1 MQTGVPMDRA
11 RVGFLAFNAELDTF
25 ATALIDAVLRA
36 GEARGMQVT
45 LVDGGGDSDTQLA
58 AVRGFVADGADAI
71 LLYPGDP
78 STLVPA
84 VREAA
89 ERGIPVFTVNLDLE
103 DSAPVAA
110 YIGSDD
116 MDYGRKQGHL
126 LVRAIGETGNV
137 ALLTGESGTSAQIA
151 RTAGLNEV
159 LGGHPGIR
167 VVAEHEDDWTDAT
180 ALAIV
185 QGWLAEFPAG
195 SLGAILA
202 EGPEV
207 APAARWAREHGRDDI
222 VFVAGD
228 YTSDVREAIL
238 EGAVY
243 GTVVQHPSEQGERA
257 VEVVADV
264 LAGSAAG
271 SSAGGAGRVRVLTDL
286 PVVTRDNAAGV
297 PAAYA

>member
-1 MQTGVPMDRA
+1 MDRA

-25 ATALIDAVLRA
+25 ATALIDAVLRV

-45 LVDGGGDSDTQLA
+45 LVDGRGDPDAQLA
-58 AVRGFVADGADAI
+58 AVRGFVADGVDAL

-78 STLVPA
+78 TTLVPA

-89 ERGIPVFTVNLDLE
+89 ELGIPVFTVNLDLE
-103 DSAPVAA
+103 DSAPVTA

-116 MDYGRKQGHL
+116 ADYGRKQGHL
-126 LVRAIGETGNV
+126 LVQAIGASGKV

-151 RTAGLNEV
+151 RTAGLAEV
-159 LGGHPGIR
+159 LGGHPGLQ
-167 VVAEHEDDWTDAT
+167 VVAEHDDDWTDAA

-185 QGWLAEFPAG
+185 QGWLSEFPAG
-195 SLGAILA
+195 ALQAILA

-207 APAARWAREHGRDDI
+207 APAARWAREQGRDDI

-243 GTVVQHPSEQGERA
+243 GTVVQHPSEQGEKA
-257 VEVVADV
+257 IEVLADV
-264 LAGSAAG
+264 LAGRAVDG
-271 SSAGGAGRVRVLTDL
+271 TGRVRVLTDL
-286 PVVTRDNAAGV
+286 PVITRDNAAGV